1 MDVHPTKNGIYR
13 YWSIPLSVWLSVWP
27 HDLAM
32 NEQQFSR
39 HTKLMVFCT
48 MDQHQ
53 GLAGPH
59 FAMGSGLFSDDW
71 KTTLRWA
78 ARVKLLPGMAIFTLP
93 THQLLHIRV
102 RLAQDYYVWC
112 IYIYIYINPWVATT
126 LMVYFYDYFNIFL
139 LEYLSKKNGLR
150 LFFSASLFR
159 QKIPPK
165 QLVLMSKVWFL
176 QGPPA
181 KRGAI
186 DRHGDDKHVPWSK
199 LGNS

>member
-48 MDQHQ
+48 MDQHP

-59 FAMGSGLFSDDW
+59 FAMTWVRVVFRRLENDIEMSRSG
-71 KTTLRWA
+71 KTVAGDGHFHPAHSSIVAYPCSIGTR
-78 ARVKLLPGMAIFTLP
+78 LLCL
-93 THQLLHIRV
+93 V
-102 RLAQDYYVWC
+102 
-112 IYIYIYINPWVATT
+112 YIYINPWVATT